1 MTKLEESLFN
11 ALAFVER
18 SKLPPIWDGKSLWIR
33 ALCQVRKADNLLWW
47 CYMER
52 GDDGKP
58 KVIRDF
64 GSVSAIIEVVSIYP
78 VSYLEQK
85 YLRTFKEGEEEKMKN
100 YLKKCGVDMDYDS
113 ADRASLDKAVT
124 ILAVKLQL
132 KEEKARNNIKF
143 NI

>member
-1 MTKLEESLFN
+1 
-11 ALAFVER
+11 
-18 SKLPPIWDGKSLWIR
+18 
-33 ALCQVRKADNLLWW
+33 
-47 CYMER
+47 MER